1 MPAILHTLTGHEL
14 PATDHAIENVA
25 SLGTANGILYGMSVT
40 AVDNTIIIGN
50 GYGMICGR
58 LFEVQTETLEVVLP
72 ATIRQGQVIVT
83 LDLSLEDPLTITY
96 DLTGASL
103 IQTADAVFTDGI
115 YQLQLCTFTASS
127 SEVSDPVITCQ
138 TLKGIGLVTS
148 GTYIQQNKTVSQNL
162 KYLDTAVKN
171 QALRAGTTPQ
181 MYMLEVGH
189 VTASKKAVVCGLHLG
204 RPIAPGVTQIRVYGC
219 YATIRQNG
227 AYIYG
232 SASGRAGIDPNECSV
247 TFDGSGNVRL
257 TWSHASVI
265 NAKAV
270 NNDLCTVD
278 LQIRLTLT

>member
-25 SLGTANGILYGMSVT
+25 SLGTANGILYGMTVT

-96 DLTGASL
+96 DLTGATL
-103 IQTADAVFTDGI
+103 TQTTDAVFNDGI
-115 YQLQLCTFTASS
+115 YQMQLCTFTASS

-148 GTYIQQNKTVSQNL
+148 GNYIKPNRSVAQNL
-162 KYLDTAVKN
+162 AALDTALNN
-171 QALRAGTTPQ
+171 QLTGAGITQELTPIC
-181 MYMLEVGH
+181 MGY
-189 VTASKKAVVCGLHLG
+189 VTNSKKNMEFMVPLAKPLISGLN
-204 RPIAPGVTQIRVYGC
+204 QIIVHGC
-219 YATIRQNG
+219 YLTVRQNG
-227 AYIYG
+227 VYIWGNANSRAPVAPGELTVYNTR
-232 SASGRAGIDPNECSV
+232 SGLRIRWAHN
-247 TFDGSGNVRL
+247 
-257 TWSHASVI
+257 AVI

-270 NNDLCTVD
+270 NNEVCAVD
-278 LQIRLTLT
+278 ASIRLNIS

>member
-103 IQTADAVFTDGI
+103 IQTADAVFNDGI
-115 YQLQLCTFTASS
+115 YQMQLCTFTASS
-127 SEVSDPVITCQ
+127 SEVSAPVITCQ

-162 KYLDTAVKN
+162 KYLDTALKN
-171 QALRAGTTPQ
+171 QLTGTGITSDLTPICFG
-181 MYMLEVGH
+181 YVTNSKKNVEFMLPLAKPLASS
-189 VTASKKAVVCGLHLG
+189 VTAVAVH
-204 RPIAPGVTQIRVYGC
+204 GC
-219 YATIRQNG
+219 YLTIRQNG
-227 AYIYG
+227 AYVWG
-232 SASGRAGIDPNECSV
+232 SAANRGAVDPAELTVYRTAGGLRIRWAH
-247 TFDGSGNVRL
+247 G
-257 TWSHASVI
+257 AVI

-270 NNDLCTVD
+270 NNEVCAIDA
-278 LQIRLTLT
+278 QIRLRIT

>member
-25 SLGTANGILYGMSVT
+25 SLGTANGILYGMTVT

-96 DLTGASL
+96 DLTGATL
-103 IQTADAVFTDGI
+103 TQTADAVFTDGI

-162 KYLDTAVKN
+162 KYLDTAIKGQTTSTGITGDMTPICTGYVTNSKKN
-171 QALRAGTTPQ
+171 IEFMLPLAKPLAASVNAVAVHGCYLTIRQAGAYIWGDANT
-181 MYMLEVGH
+181 
-189 VTASKKAVVCGLHLG
+189 KKAVDPAEMTVYRTAGGL
-204 RPIAPGVTQIRVYGC
+204 RIRW
-219 YATIRQNG
+219 AHG
-227 AYIYG
+227 AAI
-232 SASGRAGIDPNECSV
+232 S
-247 TFDGSGNVRL
+247 
-257 TWSHASVI
+257 
-265 NAKAV
+265 AKAV
-270 NNDLCTVD
+270 NNDICAID
-278 LQIRLTLT
+278 AQIRLRIS

>member
-1 MPAILHTLTGHEL
+1 MPVLLHTLTGEKL

-72 ATIRQGQVIVT
+72 ASIRQGQVIIT

-115 YQLQLCTFTASS
+115 FQLQLCTFTASS
-127 SEVSDPVITCQ
+127 SEVSDPVVTCQ

-148 GTYIQQNKTVSQNL
+148 GTYIQKNKTVSQNL
-162 KYLDTAVKN
+162 KYLDTALKN
-171 QALRAGTTPQ
+171 QLTGTGITGDLTPICTG
-181 MYMLEVGH
+181 Y
-189 VTASKKAVVCGLHLG
+189 VTNSKKNIEFMLPLAKPLAASVSAV
-204 RPIAPGVTQIRVYGC
+204 AVYGC
-219 YATIRQNG
+219 YLTIRQNG
-227 AYIYG
+227 AYIWGDANTKKAVAPGEMTVYRT
-232 SASGRAGIDPNECSV
+232 SGGLR
-247 TFDGSGNVRL
+247 VR
-257 TWSHASVI
+257 WAHGAVI
-265 NAKAV
+265 SAKAV
-270 NNDLCTVD
+270 NNDVCVID
-278 LQIRLTLT
+278 AQIRLSIT